1 MKINYLIVSIF
12 TSCFLLSCTKTE
24 QKSAKLATNYI
35 SVHEVLDTEYITSD
49 TITQNNISFINSSSN
64 KEVSILNHLEKT
76 SFHFFNDIEFKNKD
90 IGILVGGAGLI
101 TRITKNGGKTW
112 LENRFSR
119 FGNPFYAAAFLE
131 NSIFVVGDSEYIFKT
146 VDYGENWSVF
156 NTKQLFEKRGYF
168 SPKYYK
174 TRFITKQIGFI
185 VGSGYISGEENSFS
199 VILKTVDGGK
209 NWVNIE
215 HKGLSESAEGISD
228 FVAFSEQEIMI
239 VTFSGRCYKSIDGG
253 INWKLLYEN
262 KDEFVNLNSIAFLT
276 PGIGLIGGLGGYLLY
291 TKNAGK
297 DWLKIELPKLGKG
310 YKSNISDIVFTNNSA
325 LITTAISYSDYRENF
340 VYKIDKDGTN
350 IRPFLT
356 TESEEVLLMG
366 DSYGVEV
373 LNNDVYIL
381 DRNNLYKT
389 SIID

>member
-12 TSCFLLSCTKTE
+12 TSCFLFSCTKKE
-24 QKSAKLATNYI
+24 QKSTKLTTNYI

-76 SFHFFNDIEFKNKD
+76 SFHFFNDVAFKNKK
-90 IGILVGGAGLI
+90 IGVLVGGAGLV

-276 PGIGLIGGLGGYLLY
+276 PEIGLIGGLGGYLLY

-310 YKSNISDIVFTNNSA
+310 YKSNISDIVFTNNYA